1 MQDYKDLLV
10 WKKSMRLAEQILLH
24 TQNFP
29 KEQRYVLVAQ
39 MQRAAV
45 SVPSNIAEG
54 RTRQTEK
61 EFIYFLNIARG
72 SMAELQTQIM
82 LSMKMKFLDQSIG
95 KEMLSDSE
103 EIFKMIYGLRGTLAT
118 TTVKAKTSRLKA
130 HG

>member
-10 WKKSMRLAEQILLH
+10 WKKAMRLAEQVLLH
-24 TQNFP
+24 TQDFP

-39 MQRAAV
+39 MQRAAI

-54 RTRQTEK
+54 RTRHTEG
-61 EFIYFLNIARG
+61 EFAYFLNIARG

-82 LSMKMKFLDQSIG
+82 LSMKMKYLTPALG
-95 KEMLSDSE
+95 NGMLKESE
-103 EIFKMIYGLRGTLAT
+103 EIFKMIYGLRGSLAKAT
-118 TTVKAKTSRLKA
+118 AKAKTSRLKA

>member
-10 WKKSMRLAEQILLH
+10 WKKSMRLAEQVLLH
-24 TQNFP
+24 TQKFP

-39 MQRAAV
+39 MQRVAV

-54 RTRQTEK
+54 RTRHTEN
-61 EFIYFLNIARG
+61 EFVYFLNIARG

-82 LSMKMKFLDQSIG
+82 LSMKMKFLEQSVG
-95 KEMLSDSE
+95 KQMLQDSD
-103 EIFKMIYGLRGTLAT
+103 EIFKMIYGLRATLGVSA
-118 TTVKAKTSRLKA
+118 VKAKTSRLKA